1 MSPVTAPSRDSQ
13 PNEAAGLAPGT
24 MFPYYGRGELLKAK
38 HVGTNMVSGRR
49 LESWALGLVPTEA
62 DATVLDAG
70 CGWGRFTWPLIEEF
84 GVASTGI
91 TCADSSLGMLET
103 AATEANRRRH
113 RPKFVTAVI
122 QALPFP
128 AGHFTGAMANH
139 VLYHLPDISEGVLEL
154 ARVVKEDGWLLATTN
169 SDNVNVPV
177 LEFHYSALDKL
188 GIAYET
194 EARSPFSM
202 ENGGKILG
210 EGFADVDQVYFED
223 EVRHATAEDFLTS
236 YKTIGRYRNLLDRA
250 DIESDKKQQLPV
262 LVHQQAREVIL
273 KRGELRSPV
282 RMGEFV
288 CRGPRHD
295 NMG

>member
-1 MSPVTAPSRDSQ
+1 MRLVTAASRNSQ

-24 MFPYYGRGELLKAK
+24 LFPYYGRGEHLKAK

-62 DATVLDAG
+62 SATILDAG

-84 GVASTGI
+84 GVDSTGI
-91 TCADSSLGMLET
+91 TCTDSSLGMLET
-103 AATEANRRRH
+103 AAAEAKQRRH
-113 RPKFVTAVI
+113 RPSFVTADI

-128 AGHFTGAMANH
+128 SGRFTGAMANH
-139 VLYHLPDISEGVLEL
+139 VLYHLPDIPDGVREL
-154 ARVVKEDGWLLATTN
+154 ARVVDEDGWLLATTN
-169 SDNVNVPV
+169 SDDVSVPV

-210 EGFADVDQVYFED
+210 EGFTDVDQIYFED
-223 EVRHATAEDFLTS
+223 EVRYATAEDFLTS
-236 YKTIGRYRNLLDRA
+236 YKTIGRYRNLLARA
-250 DIESDKKQQLPV
+250 DIDSDKKQQLPV

-282 RMGEFV
+282 RMGAFV
-288 CRGPRHD
+288 CRGPKR
-295 NMG
+295 

>member
-1 MSPVTAPSRDSQ
+1 MRLVTAASHNSQ

-24 MFPYYGRGELLKAK
+24 LFPYYGRGEHLKAK

-62 DATVLDAG
+62 SATILDAG

-84 GVASTGI
+84 GVDSTGI
-91 TCADSSLGMLET
+91 TCTDSSLGMLET
-103 AATEANRRRH
+103 AAAEAKQRRH
-113 RPKFVTAVI
+113 RPKFVAADI

-128 AGHFTGAMANH
+128 SGRFTGAMANH
-139 VLYHLPDISEGVLEL
+139 VLYHLPDIPDGVREL
-154 ARVVKEDGWLLATTN
+154 ARVVDEDGWLLATTN
-169 SDNVNVPV
+169 SDDVSVPV

-210 EGFADVDQVYFED
+210 EGFTDVDQIYFED
-223 EVRHATAEDFLTS
+223 EVRYATAEDFLTS
-236 YKTIGRYRNLLDRA
+236 YKTIGRYRNLLERA
-250 DIESDKKQQLPV
+250 DIECDKKQQLPV
-262 LVHQQAREVIL
+262 LVYQQAREVIL

-282 RMGEFV
+282 RMGAFV
-288 CRGPRHD
+288 CRGPKR
-295 NMG
+295 